1 MTRNITV
8 VGLGYVGLS
17 LSLLISKKDK
27 VVGLDIDK
35 KKVNS
40 INEGISPINDKEM
53 SIFLSQNKLLLE
65 ATTDS
70 NYAFSSANFIIIA
83 VPTNYSTKSKEFDT
97 EIVETIIFKILKVN
111 IKATIIIKSTVPI
124 GFT

>member
-83 VPTNYSTKSKEFDT
+83 VPTNYSTK
-97 EIVETIIFKILKVN
+97 
-111 IKATIIIKSTVPI
+111 
-124 GFT
+124 